1 MPDLISG
8 AVAGRGFHLTEGVMP
23 GRNVVGQIGVSPLNR
38 NLTVLLA
45 EPLLMHAL
53 TVGATFAIRFSLDE
67 KFGIGDSVA
76 VLVNFAEGALIRFIL
91 VVHEGLAG
99 DESSFLF
106 CVVSLKF
113 QLHRIGIGVQLTA
126 GRWHKF
132 LDINSFRGF
141 TGG

>member
-1 MPDLISG
+1 
-8 AVAGRGFHLTEGVMP
+8 
-23 GRNVVGQIGVSPLNR
+23 
-38 NLTVLLA
+38 
-45 EPLLMHAL
+45 MHAL

-67 KFGIGDSVA
+67 EFGIGDSVA

-106 CVVSLKF
+106 CVVGLKL
-113 QLHRIGIGVQLTA
+113 QLHRIGVGVQLTA